1 MSTTSRPAH
10 TREPTGPRTGQ
21 GVARLLP
28 VVLVWGALFLNVLTF
43 SRTGTVVPI
52 PETVGKLITQAAAP
66 VAVLL
71 AIMVNRRAVVRPNLV
86 LALLSV
92 MAVVA
97 LAASV
102 HNEYLFPSAF
112 RAVRMLVFLGVL
124 WLISPWF
131 GRRDMLLLRCHR
143 LCLCAILGS
152 VYLGVLVSPG
162 LAFAFDGRLAGVIW
176 PIPPTQVAHYAA
188 VLLGI
193 SVLLWM
199 CRVVPGRSSLVLVLL
214 AAVPLFL
221 THTRTALL
229 AAALGLAVACA
240 SLFLGHVRVRRTSA
254 LGTALG
260 IVVATV
266 FASQL
271 TTWVLRGES
280 AEEVGA
286 LTGRTKVWSEV
297 FALDRPPIQDL
308 FGSGLSNQSFDGL
321 PIDSNWVAGY
331 LDQGWFGVAMQAAV
345 LLVLLLMAVT
355 HVRGPQ
361 RAVALFLVIYCLVAS
376 ITETGLGAPST
387 YFLDLTVALALL
399 LPESRWHR
407 R

>member
-28 VVLVWGALFLNVLTF
+28 VVLVWGALFVNVLTF

>member
-1 MSTTSRPAH
+1 MRIISRPDQ
-10 TREPTGPRTGQ
+10 TRVPIGPGAGQ
-21 GVARLLP
+21 GVARLVP
-28 VVLVWGALFLNVLTF
+28 VVLVWGALFVNVLTF

-52 PETVGKLITQAAAP
+52 PETIGKLITQAAAP
-66 VAVLL
+66 LAVLL
-71 AIMVNRRAVVRPNLV
+71 AIIINRRAVVRPNLV

-97 LAASV
+97 LAVSL
-102 HNEYLFPSAF
+102 HNEHVFPSAF
-112 RAVRMLVFLGVL
+112 RGVRMLVFIGVL

-143 LCLCAILGS
+143 LCLCAVLGS
-152 VYLGVLVSPG
+152 VYLGMLVSPSV
-162 LAFAFDGRLAGVIW
+162 AFAFDGRLAGVIW

-188 VLLGI
+188 VLFGI

-199 CRVVPGRSSLVLVLL
+199 CRVVPGRSSLVLIL
-214 AAVPLFL
+214 AAVVPLVL

-229 AAALGLAVACA
+229 AAGLGLVVACA

-271 TTWVLRGES
+271 TTWLLRGQS
-280 AEEVGA
+280 AEEAGA
-286 LTGRTKVWSEV
+286 LTGRTKVWTEV
-297 FALDRPPIQDL
+297 LALDRSPTQEL
-308 FGSGLSNQSFDGL
+308 FGHGLTNQSFQGL
-321 PIDSNWVAGY
+321 PIDSNWVASY
-331 LDQGWFGVAMQAAV
+331 LDQGWFGVGMQAAV

-399 LPESRWHR
+399 LPESRWR
-407 R
+407 RR